1 MGVAYSPSF
10 ATGPNRPCLYVRCS
24 GTLRFIHLVYSFV
37 GGLLNILKQYATSSS
52 TCSDPYA
59 IAPVN
64 AAATENEEPGA
75 ESNLKTAVAIESP
88 ENKSARETPS
98 TSMYPS
104 LPTSVTMPTYPGD
117 RIGESLTDFSEAEWK
132 EGRQAYP
139 ADFLNLLRDDGHVH
153 VFAPREKAAE
163 YLMNFGERRR
173 RRHRPKRDLR
183 IDAAA
188 AEGSRPI
195 LSFAELVRAITDLLN
210 EDKEQNEGVKIH
222 ISVRVIGSRDKHHEA
237 TTVISAQ

>member
-1 MGVAYSPSF
+1 MIFTQQLMQIQVIGQEFQLPIEPGDTENPEF
-10 ATGPNRPCLYVRCS
+10 EG
-24 GTLRFIHLVYSFV
+24 F
-37 GGLLNILKQYATSSS
+37 
-52 TCSDPYA
+52 
-59 IAPVN
+59 PVN

-75 ESNLKTAVAIESP
+75 ESNLKTAVGIESP
-88 ENKSARETPS
+88 ENRSARETPS
-98 TSMYPS
+98 TSLYPS

-183 IDAAA
+183 IDGTA

-195 LSFAELVRAITDLLN
+195 LSFAELVQAITDLLN

-222 ISVRVIGSRDKHHEA
+222 ISVRVIGSQDKHHEA
-237 TTVISAQ
+237 TTVISA